1 MKLSKM
7 RWKLKIAGIFLL
19 ILTLLPQVC
28 LAASYKA
35 SPNSSPANYSSSNP
49 ARLNADMLYAT
60 SAVAVDAFNGRVLF
74 SKNSRVRM
82 YPAST
87 SRIAKSILLPPQK
100 S

>member
-74 SKNSRVRM
+74 SKEPDRKI

-87 SRIAKSILLPPQK
+87 TKVMTALLALVW
-100 S
+100 